1 MKSNPYYI
9 IQQGKINQILN
20 CTDEEYFEIFC
31 EAMGTK
37 IYEEK
42 KVESLRLLEENKAT
56 RAKIEKQSEGIQAN
70 IDKLYEQ
77 WEDLKNNT
85 KIELKRR
92 GIEYFILHEQINEL
106 EVNIDF
112 LQERHQADINQ
123 IKEVY
128 QKQNLTRN
136 EINQKLKEIE
146 KLNEYIDCLYK
157 K

>member
-1 MKSNPYYI
+1 
-9 IQQGKINQILN
+9 
-20 CTDEEYFEIFC
+20 
-31 EAMGTK
+31 MGTK

-42 KVESLRLLEENKAT
+42 KAESLRLLEENKST
-56 RAKIEKQSEGIQAN
+56 RAKIEKQSEEIQAH

-77 WEDLKNNT
+77 CEDLKNYT

-92 GIEYFILHEQINEL
+92 GIEYFILHEQINDL
-106 EVNIDF
+106 EVNIGF